1 MNEVELSRIE
11 RRLREA
17 MCSASDNGGVE
28 LLEAASYSTS
38 ELARLLALSGE
49 QEREPNRGARDAF
62 AEPRGSRCL
71 CPACKTDYRLM
82 SALG

>member
-1 MNEVELSRIE
+1 MNEAELSRIE
-11 RRLREA
+11 RRIREA

-38 ELARLLALSGE
+38 ELARLLARAS
-49 QEREPNRGARDAF
+49 ERERERAGGARDAF

-71 CPACKTDYRLM
+71 CPACMRDDRLM